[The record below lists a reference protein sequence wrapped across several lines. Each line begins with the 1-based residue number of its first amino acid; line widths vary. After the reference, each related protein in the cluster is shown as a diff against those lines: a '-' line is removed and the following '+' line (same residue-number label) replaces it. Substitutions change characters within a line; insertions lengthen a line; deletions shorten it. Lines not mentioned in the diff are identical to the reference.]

1 MAEFTV
7 ADFVRYIS
15 KQVKD
20 PYGRLVGKIAA
31 FISDTLSHVKAVV
44 LERGDGEYNS
54 YSTEYVTVENDII
67 KVLSELKVEAGKLI
81 KELEL
86 AWKKSMALEE
96 LLEKKEVPQ
105 EVYEH
110 FQSQF
115 NVTLKELKSRATEI
129 IDKIKARILELDSQI
144 RVLQMAS
151 ASVKISYRIGEI
163 DEAYFNSIMNMIQTG
178 MNRIVSE
185 KKDLEVSVTDL
196 EKLLATPP
204 TLPKASKEETS
215 KTLVVHIKE

>member
-1 MAEFTV
+1 MVEFTV

-20 PYGRLVGKIAA
+20 PYGRMVGKIAA

-81 KELEL
+81 RELEL

-96 LLEKKEVPQ
+96 LLEKKEVSQ

-129 IDKIKARILELDSQI
+129 IDKIKARISELDSQI

-178 MNRIVSE
+178 MNRIASE
-185 KKDLEVSVTDL
+185 KKDLEASVTDL

-204 TLPKASKEETS
+204 TLPKVSKEEAS